1 VGVTPAER
9 DAMKV
14 AVGADEV
21 TAVAREVLAALRD
34 GGHEVEV
41 FGPLADADGEWVDV
55 SAATARAVASGAC
68 ERGVVMCWSG
78 TGASIAANKVPGVR
92 AALCADAPTAR
103 MAREYNHANVLA
115 LSMRLTS
122 PPVAREIVDAFLSE
136 PDGAGDFNLRNLAL
150 LGHLDTAGAPDLA
163 WPRPDHDRPE
173 VWLEDLPAGTT
184 FASPP
189 VEVGH
194 DAMVAFAGRYDPQP
208 FHLDPTAGAGSVFGG
223 LVSSG
228 WFTMAITMRL
238 MVDHGPRV
246 SGGLVGLGVEE
257 VRWKALHPGAHVHL
271 EGEVIDA
278 RRSRNG
284 AARGVVRLRV
294 RTLDA
299 AGEEMQQFIPS
310 VLVPARSA

>member
-1 VGVTPAER
+1 
-9 DAMKV
+9 
-14 AVGADEV
+14 
-21 TAVAREVLAALRD
+21 
-34 GGHEVEV
+34 
-41 FGPLADADGEWVDV
+41 
-55 SAATARAVASGAC
+55 
-68 ERGVVMCWSG
+68 
-78 TGASIAANKVPGVR
+78 
-92 AALCADAPTAR
+92 
-103 MAREYNHANVLA
+103 MA
-115 LSMRLTS
+115 
-122 PPVAREIVDAFLSE
+122 
-136 PDGAGDFNLRNLAL
+136 
-150 LGHLDTAGAPDLA
+150 
-163 WPRPDHDRPE
+163 RPDHDRRRCGWRTAGGDDVRE
-173 VWLEDLPAGTT
+173 PAVG
-184 FASPP
+184 
-189 VEVGH
+189 VGH

>member
-1 VGVTPAER
+1 
-9 DAMKV
+9 MKV

-21 TAVAREVLAALRD
+21 TVVAREVVAALRD

-41 FGPLADADGEWVDV
+41 FGPLADAAGEWVDV
-55 SAATARAVASGAC
+55 SARTARAVAEGAC

-78 TGASIAANKVPGVR
+78 TGAAIAANKVAGVR
-92 AALCADAPTAR
+92 AALCTDAPTAR

-122 PPVAREIVDAFLSE
+122 PPVAREIVDAFLGE
-136 PDGAGDFNLRNLAL
+136 PDGAGDFNVRNLER
-150 LGHLDTAGAPDLA
+150 LGHLDTSGGPDLA
-163 WPRPDHDRPE
+163 WPQPVHDRPE
-173 VWLEDLPAGTT
+173 VWLEDLPVGAT
-184 FASPP
+184 FASPA
-189 VEVGH
+189 VEVGR

-208 FHLDPTAGAGSVFGG
+208 FHLDAAAGAGSVFGG

-284 AARGVVRLRV
+284 AARGVVRMRI

-310 VLVPARSA
+310 LLVPARSA